1 MSFMQSFC
9 RFLDRISFAD
19 LSQKE
24 RTTVRNAFR
33 DGIGCILAGSAEEPA
48 RIVHSLLPRFWGPG
62 DAIVIGTRLTAP
74 ATAAAFANGV
84 AGHCLDYDDLNQPM
98 MGHPTAVLVPAIL
111 ASAAVVS
118 VSGQEAIVSYAVGL
132 ELAAKLG
139 RALNPYHYEQGWH
152 TTSTLGTLAA
162 AASAAKLFRLSP
174 RESSW
179 ALGIAASEASGL
191 RRNFGSMAKAFHAGH
206 AARCGLTAALLARE
220 GFSSCDNILEG
231 HGGLF
236 STLAPGPS
244 TEIARLEE
252 ALGAP
257 LELTASGLSMKQYP
271 CCAASHP
278 VLDLVLSL
286 RKEWG
291 DRLHQLRR
299 IVCRVHPQ
307 VPRIMIHDIP
317 ETPLEGKFSL
327 RYCVATAMIDGSV
340 TLESFSPG
348 AIRRQ
353 SLEQW
358 WASIVVRPHLEERDS
373 LYGGIPTRAE
383 VIFEWGD
390 GTSTS
395 ARLERPRGSPEDP
408 LPEVALEK
416 KFQECAMR
424 VLPEGA
430 VGSVQEKLTALET
443 LPALDELIKE
453 LVPAVPP

>member
-1 MSFMQSFC
+1 MSFVKAFC

-19 LSQKE
+19 LSQGE
-24 RTTVRNAFR
+24 TATVKNAFR
-33 DGIGCILAGSAEEPA
+33 DGIGCILAGSVEEPA
-48 RIVHSLLPRFWGPG
+48 RIVYSLLPKIWGPG
-62 DAIVIGTRLTAP
+62 DAVVIGTRLTAP

-111 ASAAVVS
+111 ATAAVVS

-139 RALNPYHYEQGWH
+139 RGLNPYHYEQGWH
-152 TTSTLGTLAA
+152 ATSTLGTLAA
-162 AASAAKLFRLSP
+162 AASAAKLLRLSP
-174 RESSW
+174 QETSW

-220 GFSSCDNILEG
+220 GFSSCEDILEG
-231 HGGLF
+231 PGGLF
-236 STLAPGPS
+236 SVLAPRPV
-244 TEIARLEE
+244 TEIPPLEQ

-257 LELTASGLSMKQYP
+257 LELTASGLSVKQYP

-291 DRLHQLRR
+291 ARLPRLRR

-307 VPRIMIHDIP
+307 VPHIMIHDIP
-317 ETPLEGKFSL
+317 KTPLEGKFSL
-327 RYCVATAMIDGSV
+327 RYCVATAMIDGAV
-340 TLESFSPG
+340 TLESFSPDAMKREG
-348 AIRRQ
+348 
-353 SLEQW
+353 LEHW
-358 WASIVVRPHLEERDS
+358 WASIVVRPDLDGRDS
-373 LYGGIPTRAE
+373 CYGGIPTRAE
-383 VIFEWGD
+383 VIFEWDD

-395 ARLERPRGSPEDP
+395 ACLERPRGTPEDP
-408 LPEVALEK
+408 LPEEVLEK
-416 KFQECAMR
+416 KFEECAR
-424 VLPEGA
+424 RALPEGTL
-430 VGSVQEKLTALET
+430 GSVQGKLRALEA
-443 LPALDELIKE
+443 LPALGELSRD
-453 LVPAVPP
+453 LVPPLP